1 MQRSLGLKYSVSIDV
16 PQLDEGLRFYRD
28 ALGLIEVTRPVATYV
43 VLKCGKSQIGLIEKS
58 AGTKPAKEAA
68 DVRRYDRH
76 WTPVH
81 IDFHVD
87 DFEAFLAKAVNAGAK
102 CEQKFEGGARPPI
115 AFCSDPFG
123 NGFCVVGT
131 KAST

>member
-1 MQRSLGLKYSVSIDV
+1 MKYSVSIDV
-16 PQLDEGLRFYRD
+16 PSLDEGLKFYRD
-28 ALGLIEVTRPVATYV
+28 ALGLKEVARPVPTYA
-43 VLKCGKSQIGLIEKS
+43 VLKCGHSEIGLFEKP
-58 AGTKPAKEAA
+58 AGSKPAK
-68 DVRRYDRH
+68 DSDDLRRYERH

-87 DFEAFLAKAVNAGAK
+87 DFEGVLAKAVNAGAK
-102 CEQKFEGGARPPI
+102 CEQRHEVKGRPPI

-131 KAST
+131 GP

>member
-1 MQRSLGLKYSVSIDV
+1 MKYSVSIDV

-28 ALGLIEVTRPVATYV
+28 ALGLAEIARPVPTYA
-43 VLKCGKSQIGLIEKS
+43 VLKCGNAEIGLFEKPAGS
-58 AGTKPAKEAA
+58 NPAAGTD
-68 DVRRYDRH
+68 DVRRYERH

-87 DFEAFLAKAVNAGAK
+87 DFEAFLAKAVTAGAK
-102 CEQKFEGGARPPI
+102 CEQKYEGSGRPPI

-123 NGFCVVGT
+123 NGFCVVG
-131 KAST
+131 A